1 MMMIIVALISIF
13 FILSIL
19 TFIRKR
25 REKLFVK
32 DYLEHSQKDITIED
46 LDDSK

>member
-1 MMMIIVALISIF
+1 MTIIIALASLF
-13 FILSIL
+13 LILSFL

-32 DYLEHSQKDITIED
+32 NYLEHSQKDITIED
-46 LDDSK
+46 LDDLK